1 MSKKGGL
8 SKQARRQMHEEGV
21 SRPPVRRTHA
31 GLAPSLYTALHNLRR
46 PTIQPLTIHGREALL
61 QKIHHLRGRVREMEK
76 SLQSARDVLE
86 VFSNEHDEWVRAQII
101 RMMDSISSSLAE
113 GRQSLTRLEAEERAD
128 EVLLSL
134 QMAYELQ
141 ELEVRSHLNWIGRL
155 DRPRD
160 SEAQPPKL
168 TLRSSNI
175 PSPIKR
181 RNEIPMPSTSRQA
194 TMDEFLA
201 RPLDNA
207 VVETPVAEL
216 EKASDKA
223 KAVVDEDDSDS
234 EEEVEHFSRCVH
246 QRLHRICSPKDL
258 TKMKKA
264 LMKSCARTCGQR
276 PTSLRRLTLYK
287 PLPQKLK
294 VNLDEQFRLVTCEK
308 KGSINQNQQPD
319 LIELPTVQ
327 VRPTVVIPQVEREAA
342 DAAME
347 QVLQEDTVEVVT
359 VSDTVTVQDS
369 DSDISVIQLD
379 GNLNTEAIFN
389 LDENV
394 NAVRNCT
401 GWAGVDHGA
410 PVVDP
415 DADVPVARTPPR
427 FELAIPNPTGRTPSL
442 STPRIRYLD
451 HSVWGQRT
459 FCACSQ
465 YDLDGHCSCSP
476 RIPADE

>member
-1 MSKKGGL
+1 M
-8 SKQARRQMHEEGV
+8 
-21 SRPPVRRTHA
+21 RPD
-31 GLAPSLYTALHNLRR
+31 LR
-46 PTIQPLTIHGREALL
+46 
-61 QKIHHLRGRVREMEK
+61 
-76 SLQSARDVLE
+76 
-86 VFSNEHDEWVRAQII
+86 
-101 RMMDSISSSLAE
+101 
-113 GRQSLTRLEAEERAD
+113 
-128 EVLLSL
+128 
-134 QMAYELQ
+134 
-141 ELEVRSHLNWIGRL
+141 
-155 DRPRD
+155 
-160 SEAQPPKL
+160 
-168 TLRSSNI
+168 
-175 PSPIKR
+175 
-181 RNEIPMPSTSRQA
+181 
-194 TMDEFLA
+194 
-201 RPLDNA
+201 
-207 VVETPVAEL
+207 
-216 EKASDKA
+216 A
-223 KAVVDEDDSDS
+223 KA
-234 EEEVEHFSRCVH
+234 
-246 QRLHRICSPKDL
+246 DL
-258 TKMKKA
+258 IT
-264 LMKSCARTCGQR
+264 TTQ
-276 PTSLRRLTLYK
+276 
-287 PLPQKLK
+287 PQKLK

-401 GWAGVDHGA
+401 GWAGVDHVA

-459 FCACSQ
+459 FCACAQ